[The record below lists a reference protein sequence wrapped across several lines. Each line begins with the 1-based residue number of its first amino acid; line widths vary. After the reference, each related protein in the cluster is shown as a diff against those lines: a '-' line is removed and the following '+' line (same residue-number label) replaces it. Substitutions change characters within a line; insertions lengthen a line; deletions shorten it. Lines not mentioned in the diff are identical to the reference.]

1 MRIDRFQ
8 LANYSSFADTGMV
21 ELQPGINI
29 IVGENNAG
37 KSAILRSLYNL
48 ENFPHKSL
56 DAYLPERLGV
66 SRQTISVSLSG
77 SDIETAWLRAPANH
91 IYINFGATEPSAI
104 QRLVNDTILSPNV
117 VLVIKKSVNG
127 EHVAFFPFSDIT
139 RTPQSPSALFTI
151 QDGKIVYMQGNIGP
165 DNSHVLVNT
174 IWRDNVFMFDA
185 QRFSLGRGGIEYPD
199 RLNGSANNLP
209 AVLNQ
214 LQGERTDVF
223 RRLVAHVREIFST
236 IRNLSVRYTQ
246 QGDLEI
252 LVWPIDQQEHP
263 ELSVGLNNSGTGVA
277 QAIAILTVAMTLR
290 EAVIVVD
297 EISSFLHPAAA
308 KTLLR
313 ILQTNYPQH
322 QYIISTH
329 SPEVLSAS
337 SPSTVHFIRKV
348 GFESSVTP
356 VDLNNLEDLRQVTG
370 QLGISMTDVFAVER
384 IIWVEGPTEELCF
397 PYIYTQAVAPMPR
410 STMFV
415 PVIAT
420 GDFSKTG
427 TRLELVLEIYERLS
441 RAATP
446 LVKSVTFGF
455 DLEELSD
462 REKDDLL
469 RRSAGNI
476 HLLPR
481 RHFECYLLDPSAI
494 ADLLV
499 AHVPDLDLAEIRKQ
513 IEERLLEL
521 GGDKD
526 FKAHKVFNGDPAE
539 PLWLAKVDA
548 AKLIKRVCS
557 EVSGQRFEFAKKVH
571 SLELLKSRMETDTGS
586 ADLAELIACVRELV
600 DGSKDRP
607 AAKPAS

>member
-1 MRIDRFQ
+1 MKIERFRD
-8 LANYSSFADTGMV
+8 LNYSSFPDTGWIS
-21 ELQPGINI
+21 LKPGVNI

-37 KSAILRSLYNL
+37 KSALLRSIHTLDDA
-48 ENFPHKSL
+48 PHRSL
-56 DAYLPERLGV
+56 REYRAERLGHSLQEV
-66 SRQTISVSLSG
+66 EVSLSG
-77 SDIETAWLRAPANH
+77 ESIEGVLLKNVNLVNWAVGENGFRTVERLIKEIIVSP
-91 IYINFGATEPSAI
+91 NFHFRFRRLPDGMHRMYYPGEEDLAADNSGVAMLGRVGDSIGYRGKTNSNPDNTRELISAI
-104 QRLVNDTILSPNV
+104 WN
-117 VLVIKKSVNG
+117 
-127 EHVAFFPFSDIT
+127 EF
-139 RTPQSPSALFTI
+139 
-151 QDGKIVYMQGNIGP
+151 
-165 DNSHVLVNT
+165 
-174 IWRDNVFMFDA
+174 VFMFDA
-185 QRFSLGRGGIEYPD
+185 QRYGLGRGGFSYPE
-199 RLNGSANNLP
+199 RLSSSANNLA
-209 AVLNQ
+209 AVLNRI
-214 LQGERTDVF
+214 QGERTELFV
-223 RRLVAHVREIFST
+223 RLVEHIREIFST
-236 IRNLSVRYTQ
+236 IRNLSVRPTQ
-246 QGDLEI
+246 QQDLEI
-252 LVWPIDQQEHP
+252 LVWPIDEREYP
-263 ELSVGLNNSGTGVA
+263 ELSVGLDRCGTGVA
-277 QAIAILTVAMTLR
+277 QAIAILTVAMTLE
-290 EAVIVVD
+290 EAVIIVD

-313 ILQTNYPQH
+313 ILQTNYPRH

-337 SPSTVHFIRKV
+337 SPSTVNFVRKI

-499 AHVPDLDLAEIRKQ
+499 AHVPDLSLDETRRQ

-521 GGDKD
+521 GGAKE
-526 FKAHKVFNGDPAE
+526 FKASKVFNGDLAQR
-539 PLWLAKVDA
+539 LWLAQVDA

-571 SLELLKSRMETDTGS
+571 SLELLKSRMATETGRV
-586 ADLAELIACVRELV
+586 DLAELIAYVHELV
-600 DGSKDRP
+600 DGSKDRLAP
-607 AAKPAS
+607 GS